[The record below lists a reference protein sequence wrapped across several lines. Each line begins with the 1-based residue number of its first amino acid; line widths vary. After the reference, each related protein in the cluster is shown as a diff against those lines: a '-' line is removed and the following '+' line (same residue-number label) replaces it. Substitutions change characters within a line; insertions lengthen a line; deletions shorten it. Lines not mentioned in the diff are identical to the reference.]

1 MTTLSPKRDDKPFSR
16 RAVAAL
22 LSLGL
27 AAACAANEP
36 TAGDTGQIRKFADSL
51 FAQGEYFRAATE
63 YLRLLSYAP
72 DRPDSADVRLV
83 VALCSYKAGRFDE
96 AGEKFAHLALSPSST
111 DYRDTCILYAA
122 ASRYRVGA
130 FAEAH
135 LLASRAQVASPQS
148 QIRDRFAYLDGLS
161 LMHSGAWKAA
171 AESFGKVSPNSGLLA
186 SAADLKNLAERAGNG
201 PRRNPWI
208 TAGLSVLVPGLGS
221 AACGYHWD
229 ALTALVL
236 TGASVAL
243 AAGGHGRGNPWVESG
258 GLVLS
263 CLFYSANIYGGAGAA
278 RRYNAAAARRVREK
292 TDALSTLSL
301 D

>member
-1 MTTLSPKRDDKPFSR
+1 MDEKPFLKC
-16 RAVAAL
+16 AVALLAL
-22 LSLGL
+22 VFL
-27 AAACAANEP
+27 AAPGPAANLPSEEP
-36 TAGDTGQIRKFADSL
+36 ERIRKFADSL
-51 FAQGEYFRAATE
+51 VAQKEYFRASTE

-72 DRPDSADVRLV
+72 DYPEAPAIRFA
-83 VALCSYKAGRFDE
+83 VAMCSYRAGRFDE
-96 AGEKFAHLALSPSST
+96 AGEKFAGLALGSSST

-122 ASRYRVGA
+122 ASRYRAGA
-130 FAEAH
+130 FADAH

-161 LMHSGAWKAA
+161 LVHTGEWEEAA
-171 AESFGKVSPNSGLLA
+171 RAFGEVPHCSGLLA
-186 SAADLKNLAERAGNG
+186 SAADLKILAQDAARG
-201 PRRNPWI
+201 PRRSPWAM
-208 TAGLSVLVPGLGS
+208 AGLSALVPGLGS

-236 TGASVAL
+236 VGATAAL
-243 AAGGHGRGNPWVESG
+243 AAEGRNRGNASMESG

-278 RRYNAAAARRVREK
+278 RRYNAAAVRRVKERA
-292 TDALSTLSL
+292 DALSTLSL